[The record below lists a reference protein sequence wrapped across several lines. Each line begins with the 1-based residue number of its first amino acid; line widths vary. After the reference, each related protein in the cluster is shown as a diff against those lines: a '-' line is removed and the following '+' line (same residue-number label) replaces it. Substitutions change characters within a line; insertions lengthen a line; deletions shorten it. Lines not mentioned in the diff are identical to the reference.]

1 MTVKRQKIMA
11 QQTSFRRATFSDET
25 RMLCEGEVLPVSFNA
40 QNLREHNLRHESYN
54 VCQGG
59 SQVNR
64 ELQQSSFQENFFQ
77 TYWEKKPVHF
87 DNHGK
92 ADNLVNKR
100 VFSKAKLLEIL
111 GSHDLPLETTLSA
124 LQYKD
129 YVRKSWPFESEVANS
144 IEVSEAFSQ
153 LQTVQFFQ
161 PQRFSDELYR
171 ISAGFEHVFGSL
183 AGASAY
189 LTPAHSQGLAPHHD
203 DVDVFVLQVSVK

>member
-1 MTVKRQKIMA
+1 MQEAVTNQGPVEVFKRRKGLIA
-11 QQTSFRRATFSDET
+11 PDLRGSDFRSIFSLLTEND
-25 RMLCEGEVLPVSFNA
+25 
-40 QNLREHNLRHESYN
+40 
-54 VCQGG
+54 
-59 SQVNR
+59 
-64 ELQQSSFQENFFQ
+64 QENFFQ

-87 DNHGK
+87 DYHGK
-92 ADNLVNKR
+92 ADNLVNKK

-111 GSHDLPLETTLSA
+111 DSHDLPLETTLSA

-129 YVRKSWPFESEVANS
+129 NVRKSWPFESEVANAR
-144 IEVSEAFSQ
+144 EVSEAFSQ

-203 DVDVFVLQVSVK
+203 DVDVFVLQVSVSGLLNLNVTSISNQHRSLSYTLLTI